1 MFDQI
6 KKDTNEAIE
15 KLRVSEKKVAMVGD
29 GINDAPALAASDVG
43 IAMGARGASAAS
55 EAADVVIIEDSI
67 DRVAIAISL
76 AKISRK
82 KAMQASIGGMGL
94 ALAAMAAAA
103 FGNLTPSEGA
113 LVQEFIDFLAIMWA
127 LTTLRAN

>member
-1 MFDQI
+1 
-6 KKDTNEAIE
+6 
-15 KLRVSEKKVAMVGD
+15 
-29 GINDAPALAASDVG
+29 
-43 IAMGARGASAAS
+43 MGARGASAAS

-67 DRVAIAISL
+67 DRVASAISL

-113 LVQEFIDFLAIMWA
+113 LAQEIIDLLAIMWA